1 MTDSIL
7 FCFSKRMANMQAA
20 ESTPPRAVDKLEREM
35 DAAEMELAQ
44 KDHFIPSLEHEMGS
58 DAASPLPP
66 PAKVF
71 FCGQLM
77 HHATYNG
84 PEPIAYIDTGLYE
97 GGRHDYYEAYNE
109 RDLLW
114 LRRMDYVL
122 RRHYIKR
129 CIVK

>member
-1 MTDSIL
+1 
-7 FCFSKRMANMQAA
+7 
-20 ESTPPRAVDKLEREM
+20 
-35 DAAEMELAQ
+35 
-44 KDHFIPSLEHEMGS
+44 
-58 DAASPLPP
+58 
-66 PAKVF
+66 
-71 FCGQLM
+71 M

-84 PEPIAYIDTGLYE
+84 PEPIAYIDTQAGLYE
-97 GGRHDYYEAYNE
+97 GRRHDYYEAYKE